1 MSLRY
6 AALEPR
12 RIARQLAW
20 RSFQLQLTQ
29 MTHSIIAYDDP
40 ADFRRRTMLR
50 MIDDFVELG
59 EKHEMNLI
67 PATITDVAAACRNVV
82 HSP

>member
-1 MSLRY
+1 L
-6 AALEPR
+6 
-12 RIARQLAW
+12 
-20 RSFQLQLTQ
+20 
-29 MTHSIIAYDDP
+29 THSIFAYDDP
-40 ADFRRRTMLR
+40 ADFRRQTMLR
-50 MIDDFVELG
+50 VIDDFVELG